1 MYRKGAPV
9 GPPLIK
15 GRGRIASIC
24 RCIRGGT
31 TWVAGFACRGIF
43 VGPPETRG
51 LRVMAAGDP
60 LLVLDKVN
68 KRFGGLKVIVDL
80 DFAVKEEEIVG
91 LIGPNG
97 AGKTTV
103 FNLITSL
110 YKLDSGSIKFKNRE
124 ISGLAAHKICHRGIA
139 RTYQLV
145 RAFLRMSVYDNVM
158 TAAVYG
164 GAHEFTPKER
174 TLHALELVE
183 LTHRRDVE
191 AAHLTLSD
199 RRLLEIAMALASMP
213 SLILLD
219 EPMAGLTA
227 TEIDNLFNVI
237 RATKEERK
245 FSILW
250 IEHKVDAVLDFC
262 DRVGVLDYGVKIADA
277 CPDDVACNPKVIEA
291 YLGEPVT

>member
-1 MYRKGAPV
+1 
-9 GPPLIK
+9 
-15 GRGRIASIC
+15 
-24 RCIRGGT
+24 
-31 TWVAGFACRGIF
+31 
-43 VGPPETRG
+43 
-51 LRVMAAGDP
+51 MAAGDP

-80 DFAVKEEEIVG
+80 DFVVHEEEIVG

-103 FNLITSL
+103 FNLITSI
-110 YKLDSGSIKFKNRE
+110 YKADSGSIKFRGKE
-124 ISGLAAHKICHRGIA
+124 IAGLAPHKICHLGIA

-145 RAFLRMSVYDNVM
+145 RAFLKMSVYDNVM

-164 GAHEFTPKER
+164 GSHESSVKHR
-174 TLHALELVE
+174 TLDSLELVG
-183 LTHRRDVE
+183 LTHKRDVA

-199 RRLLEIAMALASMP
+199 RRLLEIAMGLASMP
-213 SLILLD
+213 GLILLD

-227 TEIDNLFNVI
+227 TEIDNLFTVI

-262 DRVGVLDYGVKIADA
+262 DRVGVLDYGAKIADD
-277 CPDDVACNPKVIEA
+277 CPDEVACNPKVIEA
-291 YLGEPVT
+291 YLGEPIA